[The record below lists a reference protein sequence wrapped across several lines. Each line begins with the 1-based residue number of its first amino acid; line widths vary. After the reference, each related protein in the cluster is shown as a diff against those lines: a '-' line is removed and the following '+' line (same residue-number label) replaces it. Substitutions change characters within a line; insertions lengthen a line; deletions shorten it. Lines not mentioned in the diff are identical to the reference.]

1 MEKSLVVVESPAKAN
16 TINKFLGSN
25 FIVKASV
32 GHVKDLPEKELG
44 VDIEHDFEPRYVT
57 IRGRGKI
64 LKELK
69 KASQDV
75 GAIYLAPDPDRE
87 GEAIAWHVAEE
98 LKDRGIGFWSMRSRR
113 RQYWKPSKTR
123 ANFNGASM
131 KHSRLGEYWTGW
143 WDIRSAPYSGKRY
156 EGD

>member
-1 MEKSLVVVESPAKAN
+1 MRGGKEGSFGVDFAGSAINPFSRELTMEKSLVVVESPAKAN

-64 LKELK
+64 LKILSMTSNR
-69 KASQDV
+69 ATSPYA
-75 GAIYLAPDPDRE
+75 GE
-87 GEAIAWHVAEE
+87 G
-98 LKDRGIGFWSMRSRR
+98 KSSRS
-113 RQYWKPSKTR
+113 
-123 ANFNGASM
+123 
-131 KHSRLGEYWTGW
+131 
-143 WDIRSAPYSGKRY
+143 
-156 EGD
+156 